1 MNAQLRMLD
10 QAENHFRRQEFQDG
24 AALVW
29 QAAAQSVTAAGDRAG
44 LPCGTTRDIY
54 AAALAMNRLHPAQHM
69 DHHLYLSLA
78 DIYRRQAATHDD
90 PVGWQWEPRDYI
102 ENLSGIRAM
111 VQCLTDERA
120 PYNETSE
127 QQA

>member
-1 MNAQLRMLD
+1 MNAQLQMLD
-10 QAENHFRRQEFQDG
+10 QAERHFHHQEFQDG

-29 QAAAQSVTAAGDRAG
+29 QAATQSVKAAGHRAG
-44 LPCGTTRDIY
+44 LPCGSTKDIY
-54 AAALAMNRLHPAQHM
+54 ETALAMNRLHSAPHM

-78 DIYRRQAATHDD
+78 DIYRRQAATHAA

-111 VQCLTDERA
+111 VQCLADDTGEPRA
-120 PYNETSE
+120 
-127 QQA
+127 